1 MVIATFFK
9 QYLLIHLQLKD
20 RDAKHDTTAPRKRAG
35 RVDCRPWPPSE
46 EVRNPRSS
54 GLFFYGIYL
63 RENLQ
68 ALEDYAVQVAPEL
81 AEADGNTKMMCGL
94 FAAGDL
100 IGDPSF
106 NLDRIQLA
114 AVRNRHKE
122 RMPCITHKKC
132 APVLYLFGYSK
143 EEYEKRMSAQDVD
156 KLVDA
161 LGCNPDWWE
170 VAA

>member
-1 MVIATFFK
+1 M
-9 QYLLIHLQLKD
+9 
-20 RDAKHDTTAPRKRAG
+20 
-35 RVDCRPWPPSE
+35 
-46 EVRNPRSS
+46 
-54 GLFFYGIYL
+54 FFYGIYL